1 MRLACTGA
9 FRARWSKQ
17 IHDEWIRNLLAK
29 RSDLTRTQLDRTAA
43 LMNGA
48 IDDCLVT
55 NFEPLI
61 ESITGLPDADDRHVV
76 AAAIR
81 CNASVVVTFNLKDFP
96 EIALDAWGLEAQ
108 HPDEFVENLFDL
120 HPAQVLGA
128 VQSMRRALGNP
139 SLTVDDLFGILLRAG
154 LAQTVKCLEQ
164 YKGML

>member
-1 MRLACTGA
+1 
-9 FRARWSKQ
+9 
-17 IHDEWIRNLLAK
+17 
-29 RSDLTRTQLDRTAA
+29 
-43 LMNGA
+43 MNGA

-81 CNASVVVTFNLKDFP
+81 CNASVIVTFNLKDFP

-128 VQSMRRALGNP
+128 VQSMRRALRNP

-154 LAQTVKCLEQ
+154 LAQTVKCLER